1 MAANVISIVNQ
12 KGGVGKTTTSINL
25 AAFLSE
31 ENKVLLI
38 DLDPQANASSGVGLD
53 TTKIEKNIYHL
64 FLEKTPLDQI
74 LYPTIFDNMQMI
86 PSSRELSGIEVEL
99 VNKVSRETLLK
110 NRISDLIDYYDYI
123 ILDCPPSLGLIT
135 VNALTA
141 SSHVLIPVQCEYF
154 ALEGIGSLMNTL
166 NLVKER
172 LNPDLEIVGISLTM
186 FDVRTMLNKQVV
198 ENTRGFFDNLV
209 FDTVIPRNITLS
221 EAPSYG
227 LPIHLYRPESKGA
240 IAYKKLTE
248 EVISRV

>member
-110 NRISDLIDYYDYI
+110 NRIADLIDYYDYI